1 MKKILRIFS
10 GVFILL
16 LLCAAFTACDNE
28 KPSEQTGEIDY
39 ASIVKLD
46 ATSNT
51 LKQEVTVKS
60 FIDGDTTHFNVSNN
74 LVEGGVLKARYLA
87 INTPESTGK
96 IEEYGK
102 TASDFTKSKLQSAYS
117 IMIESDNDKLNAD
130 STGSRYLVWVWYKP
144 TADSSYRNLNIEIL
158 QNGLAIASNSAQNRY
173 GDYCVKAIQQAKDLK
188 LNVYSGQKDPR
199 YYYGTAQELTLKEL
213 RLNIEKYDGTKVAFE
228 GVVTKDYSQTVY
240 VEEYDEELDLYFGMT
255 VYYGFGADSN
265 VLKALKVG
273 NRVRIVGSVQYY
285 ANGGTYQVSGLSY
298 RAMKPNDPEN
308 VQLIEEGH
316 EGAFKETSADTFV
329 NGKVTIAG
337 EEDDQDSKTY
347 DYAELVM
354 SSSISMKNLVVKS
367 IYTTTNEESSSKGA
381 MTITCEVNGVTV
393 DVRTIVLYEGEGQ
406 ERRLVTADK
415 YEGKIINV
423 KGIVDYYNG
432 SYQIKVYSVN
442 DIEIVE

>member
-16 LLCAAFTACDNE
+16 LLCAAFVACDNE

-39 ASIVKLD
+39 ASVVKLD
-46 ATSNT
+46 ETSNT

-60 FIDGDTTHFNVSNN
+60 FIDGDTTHFNVSNS

-117 IMIESDNDKLNAD
+117 IMIESDNEKLNAD

-188 LNVYSGQKDPR
+188 LNVYSGKEDPR

>member
-1 MKKILRIFS
+1 MKRVLKIFS
-10 GVFILL
+10 GIFVLL
-16 LLCAAFTACDNE
+16 LLCVTLVACDNGE
-28 KPSEQTGEIDY
+28 QNKPAEEVDY
-39 ASIVKLD
+39 AGVVKLD
-46 ATSNT
+46 ETSNT
-51 LKQEVTVKS
+51 KKQEVTVKS
-60 FIDGDTTHFNVSNN
+60 FIDGDTTHFNVPNS

-102 TASDFTKSKLQSAYS
+102 SASNFTKTKLQSAYS
-117 IMIESDNDKLNAD
+117 IMIESDDDKLNTD
-130 STGSRYLVWVWYKP
+130 STGGRYLVWVWYKP

-188 LNVYSGQKDPR
+188 LNIYSGEKDPNF
-199 YYYGTAQELTLKEL
+199 YYGTAQELTLKEL

-240 VEEYDEELDLYFGMT
+240 VEEYDEELDMYFGMT

-273 NRVRIVGSVQYY
+273 NLVRIVGSVQYY

-298 RAMKPNDPEN
+298 RAMKPKDPEN

-329 NGKVTIAG
+329 NGKVTIA
-337 EEDDQDSKTY
+337 EEEQETKTY
-347 DYAELVM
+347 GYAELAM

-381 MTITCEVNGVTV
+381 MTISCEVDGVSVDIRTV
-393 DVRTIVLYEGEGQ
+393 VLYEGEGQ
-406 ERRLVTADK
+406 DRKLVTADK
-415 YEGKIINV
+415 YEGKTINV

-442 DIEIVE
+442 DIEIIE

>member
-16 LLCAAFTACDNE
+16 LLCAAFVACDNE

-39 ASIVKLD
+39 ASVVKLD
-46 ATSNT
+46 ETSNT

-60 FIDGDTTHFNVSNN
+60 FIDGDTTHFNVSNS

>member
-16 LLCAAFTACDNE
+16 LLCAAFVACDNE

-39 ASIVKLD
+39 ASVVKLD
-46 ATSNT
+46 QTSNT

-423 KGIVDYYNG
+423 KGIVDYYNE

>member
-1 MKKILRIFS
+1 MKRVLKIFS
-10 GVFILL
+10 GIFVLL
-16 LLCAAFTACDNE
+16 LLCVTLVACDNGE
-28 KPSEQTGEIDY
+28 QNKPAEEVDY
-39 ASIVKLD
+39 AGVVKLD
-46 ATSNT
+46 ETSNT
-51 LKQEVTVKS
+51 KKQEVTVKS
-60 FIDGDTTHFNVSNN
+60 FIDGDTTHFNVPNS

-102 TASDFTKSKLQSAYS
+102 SASNFTKTKLQSAYS
-117 IMIESDNDKLNAD
+117 IMIESDDDKLNTD
-130 STGSRYLVWVWYKP
+130 STGGRYLVWVWYKP

-188 LNVYSGQKDPR
+188 LNIYSGEKDPNF
-199 YYYGTAQELTLKEL
+199 YYGTAQELTLKEL

-240 VEEYDEELDLYFGMT
+240 VEAYDEELDMYFGMT

-273 NRVRIVGSVQYY
+273 NLVRIVGSVQYY

-298 RAMKPNDPEN
+298 RAMKPKDPEN

-329 NGKVTIAG
+329 NGKVTIA
-337 EEDDQDSKTY
+337 EEEQETKTY
-347 DYAELVM
+347 AYAELAM

-381 MTITCEVNGVTV
+381 MTISCEVDGVSVDIRTV
-393 DVRTIVLYEGEGQ
+393 VLYEGEGQ
-406 ERRLVTADK
+406 DRKLVTADK
-415 YEGKIINV
+415 YEGKTINV

-442 DIEIVE
+442 DIEIIE